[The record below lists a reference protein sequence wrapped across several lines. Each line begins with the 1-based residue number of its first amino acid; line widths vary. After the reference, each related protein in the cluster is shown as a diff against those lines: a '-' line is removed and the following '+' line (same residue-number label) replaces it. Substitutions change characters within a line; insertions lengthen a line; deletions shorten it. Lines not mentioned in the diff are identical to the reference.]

1 MRGVSIFKKIKL
13 FNEYKKIINF
23 NSKKLLKEYNIRI
36 DFAYRMY
43 TVLNINPD
51 EIGEAFSLKKSD
63 IDRISETY
71 IKQYSSNLSKY
82 LDGIELKELF
92 DYYKVEKVDKY
103 SYLIVYGFS
112 LFKSHKYYNFL
123 YYGIIP
129 FILLTIITSLI
140 LFL

>member
-1 MRGVSIFKKIKL
+1 MRRISLIKKIKL
-13 FNEYKKIINF
+13 FSEYKDIIDF
-23 NSKKLLKEYNIRI
+23 NSKKLLSEFNIRI
-36 DFAYRMY
+36 DYAYRMY

-63 IDRISETY
+63 IDKISENY
-71 IKQYSSNLSKY
+71 IRQYSTSLSKY
-82 LDGIELKELF
+82 LDELGLKELF

-112 LFKSHKYYNFL
+112 QFKSHNYYNFL
-123 YYGIIP
+123 YYGVIPTLLISIIA
-129 FILLTIITSLI
+129 SLI